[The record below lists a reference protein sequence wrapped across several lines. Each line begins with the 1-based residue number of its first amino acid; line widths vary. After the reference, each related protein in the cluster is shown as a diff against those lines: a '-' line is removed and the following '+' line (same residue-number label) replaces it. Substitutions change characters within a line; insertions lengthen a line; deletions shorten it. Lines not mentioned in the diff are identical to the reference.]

1 MKLVERSSLLLT
13 LARAN
18 SRPQASANALAAL
31 TIRIKALHRKTDDVE
46 IVHKERFNGVTKADF
61 LVALSNS
68 RTSSVQRNYPFSSL
82 HRHCTTEGGG
92 EWENVCQEMIALFH
106 ARPLCAKR
114 NETECI

>member
-1 MKLVERSSLLLT
+1 MKLVDHSSLLLT

-18 SRPQASANALAAL
+18 ARPQASANALAAL
-31 TIRIKALHRKTDDVE
+31 TIRIKALHRKTDDVV

-82 HRHCTTEGGG
+82 HRHCTTEEERDGK
-92 EWENVCQEMIALFH
+92 MS
-106 ARPLCAKR
+106 AKK
-114 NETECI
+114 